1 MLNILKNI
9 TSLIKK
15 KPFFTFMVVC
25 LLILMCINSNCLQII
40 EGFRKKG
47 SVKKM
52 LNKFGKRIRSNTTRI
67 EKLEDTINPT
77 DSIDSEL

>member
-15 KPFFTFMVVC
+15 KLFFTFVVVC

-40 EGFRKKG
+40 EGFRKKV
-47 SVKKM
+47 SAKKM
-52 LNKFGKRIRSNTTRI
+52 LKKFRRTIRNNTKRIKI
-67 EKLEDTINPT
+67 LEDTINPT

>member
-15 KPFFTFMVVC
+15 KPFFTFLVVC
-25 LLILMCINSNCLQII
+25 LLILMCINSNCLQIM
-40 EGFRKKG
+40 EGLKKKSSAKKILNNFRRTIR
-47 SVKKM
+47 
-52 LNKFGKRIRSNTTRI
+52 NNTKRIKI
-67 EKLEDTINPT
+67 LEDTINPT